1 MHIWLA
7 LAIAIAAE
15 VVATTALKAS
25 EGFTRSLPSLVVV
38 LGYGCAFFF
47 LAQALRGIPVGVAYA
62 VWSGAGIVLVS
73 LIAWIFLGQRLDMAA
88 VFGILLILAGV
99 TVIQLF
105 SKASAH

>member
-25 EGFTRSLPSLVVV
+25 EGFTRPLPSLVVV

-73 LIAWIFLGQRLDMAA
+73 LIAWIFLGQRLDMPA
-88 VFGILLILAGV
+88 VIGILLILAGV

>member
-25 EGFTRSLPSLVVV
+25 EGFTRPLPSLVVV